1 MKKQNKTKIGV
12 RSVVKEKVGYLENI
26 KRWVRIRGKRK
37 EVVVYV
43 QTVTEKNKLL
53 VQLKDGNKKD
63 ISYSLLMF
71 LISKEKVEM
80 DKPLSHSLKK

>member
-1 MKKQNKTKIGV
+1 M
-12 RSVVKEKVGYLENI
+12 
-26 KRWVRIRGKRK
+26 RIRGKRK

-71 LISKEKVEM
+71 LISKEEVEM
-80 DKPLSHSLKK
+80 DEALYHSTKK